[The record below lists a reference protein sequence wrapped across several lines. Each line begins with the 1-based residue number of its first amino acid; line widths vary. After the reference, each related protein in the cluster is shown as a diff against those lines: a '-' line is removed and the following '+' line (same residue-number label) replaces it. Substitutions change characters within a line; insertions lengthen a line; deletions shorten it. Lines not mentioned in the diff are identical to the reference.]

1 MPCVFPCCLIFLS
14 ITSSISTGYYLW
26 FCSHIHTTL
35 LQPPMSAS
43 EGLVSFGFY
52 CFGFVSGIAI
62 PLLHRKWMEYRD
74 KQKAEQQPGLP
85 LVRDRPASPRPSTWV
100 RNNGP
105 ATPYRELDSR
115 DPRYQAWH
123 ANMAPSKSQ

>member
-1 MPCVFPCCLIFLS
+1 MPCTFPSCLIFLS

-26 FCSHIHTTL
+26 FCSHIRITRPHST
-35 LQPPMSAS
+35 MSAS

-52 CFGFVSGIAI
+52 CFGFVSGIAM

-74 KQKAEQQPGLP
+74 KRKAGQQPELP
-85 LVRDRPASPRPSTWV
+85 LVRVRPASPRPSTWV
-100 RNNGP
+100 RNNRP

-115 DPRYQAWH
+115 DPRYQAWN